1 MKEACFRCSKCLK
14 EEYKYVERGKI
25 TEPEYCDQCRGRMT
39 FEMMHNFCMFSDK
52 QHIKMQET
60 PEAVPEGETPQTVHM
75 CAYEDLMDYVKPGD
89 RVEVVGIYRATGI
102 RVNPQM
108 RMLKNIYRT
117 YIDVIGYVKTDK
129 KRYDNENLENADQK
143 PDVDMVNE

>member
-1 MKEACFRCSKCLK
+1 
-14 EEYKYVERGKI
+14 
-25 TEPEYCDQCRGRMT
+25 
-39 FEMMHNFCMFSDK
+39 
-52 QHIKMQET
+52 
-60 PEAVPEGETPQTVHM
+60 M

-108 RMLKNIYRT
+108 RMLKNIYKT

-129 KRYDNENLENADQK
+129 KRYDNENLENPDQK
-143 PDVDMVNE
+143 PDVDMVNEQEEGPDDERDQALNNDHDAGFSEENLAKFNELA

>member
-1 MKEACFRCSKCLK
+1 MDVQGSNLAQEQEQNDQIIQVRPFNLQHSYQIRELDPQHIDKLISLKGIVIRTSNAIPEMKEACFRCSKCFK

-60 PEAVPEGETPQTVHM
+60 PEAVPEGETP
-75 CAYEDLMDYVKPGD
+75 
-89 RVEVVGIYRATGI
+89 
-102 RVNPQM
+102 
-108 RMLKNIYRT
+108 
-117 YIDVIGYVKTDK
+117 
-129 KRYDNENLENADQK
+129 
-143 PDVDMVNE
+143 

>member
-1 MKEACFRCSKCLK
+1 
-14 EEYKYVERGKI
+14 
-25 TEPEYCDQCRGRMT
+25 
-39 FEMMHNFCMFSDK
+39 
-52 QHIKMQET
+52 
-60 PEAVPEGETPQTVHM
+60 M

-129 KRYDNENLENADQK
+129 KRYDNSNEDNAAADADVNMADEQDDL
-143 PDVDMVNE
+143 PDDERD